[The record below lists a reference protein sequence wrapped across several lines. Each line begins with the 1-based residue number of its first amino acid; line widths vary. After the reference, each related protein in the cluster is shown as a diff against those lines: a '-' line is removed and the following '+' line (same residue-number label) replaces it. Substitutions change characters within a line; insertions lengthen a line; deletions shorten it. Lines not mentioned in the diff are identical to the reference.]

1 MGFTTN
7 LLTGLAELLN
17 AENVGRWIPQGAGQ
31 SFAAT
36 DTAIAIDSLGASPD
50 KGIAL
55 TLYDVEHSGG
65 TDSVM
70 GLQCRVRG
78 NPKDRTAA
86 KDILD
91 RIFDTLHDL
100 EHVTIGGV
108 PVVRIWWQSGANLGP
123 DALNRPEH
131 TANYYLQIT
140 RTGTHRED

>member
-1 MGFTTN
+1 MGFTVN
-7 LLTGLAELLN
+7 LLTGIAELLN
-17 AENVGRWIPQGAGQ
+17 TENVGRWIPQGAGQ

-55 TLYDVEHSGG
+55 TLYDVEHTGG
-65 TDSVM
+65 TGSVQ

-100 EHVTIGGV
+100 EHTTIGGV

-123 DALNRPEH
+123 DSLNRPEH
-131 TANYYLQIT
+131 TANYYIELI
-140 RTGTHRED
+140 RSGTHRSD

>member
-7 LLTGLAELLN
+7 LLTGVGELLHT
-17 AENVGRWIPQGAGQ
+17 ASVGKWGGP
-31 SFAAT
+31 FAPT
-36 DTAIAIDSLGASPD
+36 DAAIVIDSLGSTPD

-55 TLYDVEHSGG
+55 TLYDVEHTAG
-65 TDSVM
+65 TDTVM

-91 RIFDTLHDL
+91 ALLDTLHGL
-100 EHVTIGGV
+100 EHTTIGGV
-108 PVVRIWWQSGANLGP
+108 PIVRIWWQSGANLGP

-140 RTGTHRED
+140 RSGTHRED

>member
-7 LLTGLAELLN
+7 LLTGIGELLD
-17 AENVGRWIPQGAGQ
+17 AENVGAWGGP
-31 SFAAT
+31 FAPT
-36 DTAIAIDSLGASPD
+36 DTAIVIDSLGATPD

-55 TLYDVEHSGG
+55 TLYDVEHTAG

-91 RIFDTLHDL
+91 RLLDTLHDL
-100 EHVTIGGV
+100 EAVTIGGV
-108 PVVRIWWQSGANLGP
+108 PIVRIWWQSGANLGP